1 MRDLPEQ
8 QTRRPSCLATSV
20 ALQGSLASAALRE
33 ASLVVEE
40 EEEEDSVVVG
50 LDRFLCLVVDQALEV
65 WVAVDRQDLVWAV
78 TVAAALAVEVVA
90 FTREPL

>member
-33 ASLVVEE
+33 ASLVV